1 MSQTC
6 NRSKVCR
13 CSVLLTLEKLMKRTA
28 AETRSESPK
37 SDLGSKAV
45 VRAMVEIK
53 SLTGQIGSR
62 LYYRRMAP
70 GFYR

>member
-6 NRSKVCR
+6 NRSKVRR

-28 AETRSESPK
+28 AETHSESPK

-45 VRAMVEIK
+45 VRAMVKVK
-53 SLTGQIGSR
+53 SLTEQIGSR
-62 LYYRRMAP
+62 LYYRRIAP
-70 GFYR
+70 DFHR